1 MPVLIVVLPV
11 VVLLAVSVLSA
22 STFGVATGV
31 IVGALSILGAQ
42 LGRDRG
48 RDLQD
53 RLWSDWGGAP
63 TTQSL
68 RLSGSEQSAYVSQ
81 CRADA
86 ERILSAALPSS
97 EEEERDPVAADERYA
112 AAVQGLIARTRD
124 RKRFPLLFEENVNYG
139 FRRNCLGLRRYGI
152 GVCVVVGMAAVALLI
167 VGSGSLGSRLTDW
180 SWPLAA
186 AFGLGAFWLKV
197 VTPDWVRL
205 PADAY
210 ARRLFEAAITLG

>member
-1 MPVLIVVLPV
+1 MPVVIVVLPV

-48 RDLQD
+48 RNLQD

-68 RLSGSEQSAYVSQ
+68 RLGASQPSAYVSQ
-81 CRADA
+81 CRAET
-86 ERILSAALPSS
+86 ERLLTDALPSR
-97 EEEERDPVAADERYA
+97 EEEKNDPAAADERYV
-112 AAVQGLIARTRD
+112 AAVRSLIARTRD

-152 GVCVVVGMAAVALLI
+152 GVCVAVGIAAVALLI
-167 VGSGSLGSRLTDW
+167 FGSGAFGSRLTHW
-180 SWPLAA
+180 SWPLVTAL
-186 AFGLGAFWLKV
+186 GLGVFWLKV
-197 VTPDWVRL
+197 VSPDWVRL

-210 ARRLFEAAITLG
+210 ACCLFEAVMTL